1 MNEKFKEQPKLSAFL
16 IIAILSVLFALIKLS
31 LGITFWVV
39 LLIWIIIYLIFFV
52 KPYAIV
58 YGYFWVI
65 LLIAFSISIAF
76 SINLIKFESD
86 NAQSNN
92 SSNQTVLADCTSKS
106 SDQPAMINGWK
117 STIYSAAL
125 SSNTPSVNE
134 SNNVRTF
141 SYDGIKNKTE
151 SNSLYARIEKNDSS
165 DMAGYT
171 TAMEL
176 CNANNKAVKSYTT
189 AQSTRAIGS
198 GISASEHV
206 MHKGLYIF
214 ESGDYRADIYVKTTD
229 GVWHLV
235 DRMTG
240 IKITN

>member
-58 YGYFWVI
+58 YGYFWII

-86 NAQSNN
+86 DAQSNN
-92 SSNQTVLADCTSKS
+92 SSNQIVLADCTSKS
-106 SDQPAMINGWK
+106 SDQPVMINGWK
-117 STIYSAAL
+117 STIYSATL
-125 SSNTPSVNE
+125 SSNTPSINE

-176 CNANNKAVKSYTT
+176 CNTNNKAVKSYTT
-189 AQSTRAIGS
+189 TQSTRAIGS

-206 MHKGLYIF
+206 LHKGLYVF

-229 GVWHLV
+229 GKWHLV
-235 DRMTG
+235 DRMAN
-240 IKITN
+240 INITE